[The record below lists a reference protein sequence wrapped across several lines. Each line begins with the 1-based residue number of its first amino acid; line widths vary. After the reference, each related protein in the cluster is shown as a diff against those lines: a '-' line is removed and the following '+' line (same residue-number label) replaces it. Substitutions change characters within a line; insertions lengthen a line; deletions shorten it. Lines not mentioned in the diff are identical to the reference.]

1 MKNEFEALFLDEEIK
16 IKTKPKINRQLKID
30 KEYINF
36 FVMLNL
42 SLLLVSL
49 LIKLIFLCD
58 VEVYFP
64 EDFLK

>member
-1 MKNEFEALFLDEEIK
+1 MINEFDALFLDEEIK
-16 IKTKPKINRQLKID
+16 SKTKPKINRKLKID

-42 SLLLVSL
+42 SL